1 MREAFGDFIEQA
13 KDDMNCFKRQ
23 EDYLESLE
31 QAYNGLHQSIKS
43 QIAT

>member
-1 MREAFGDFIEQA
+1 MKEAFGDYIEQA
-13 KDDMNCFKRQ
+13 KEDMNCFKGQ

-43 QIAT
+43 